1 VLLVLA
7 GAYIAWYG
15 AYEVRVAGGGDPND
29 PVVDAATTV
38 QGRLAELVD
47 RLGPAGLAVVAVAVL
62 ALAVALRQ
70 ASRRRALTR

>member
-1 VLLVLA
+1 MA
-7 GAYIAWYG
+7 AT
-15 AYEVRVAGGGDPND
+15 PND

-47 RLGPAGLAVVAVAVL
+47 RLGPTGLAVAAAVVL

-70 ASRRRALTR
+70 VSRRRAITR